1 MKKSITVDTV
11 EYQMLLEL
19 SKKQRIKVDQYINK
33 LIQDQ
38 YEKHQTIRT

>member
-11 EYQMLLEL
+11 EYQMLLEV
-19 SKKQRIKVDQYINK
+19 SKKQRMKPDDYIKK

-38 YEKHQTIRT
+38 YEKVKR

>member
-11 EYQMLLEL
+11 EYQMLIEL

-33 LIQDQ
+33 LIHDQ
-38 YEKHQTIRT
+38 YEKIKR

>member
-11 EYQMLLEL
+11 EYQMLLEV
-19 SKKQRIKVDQYINK
+19 SKKQRMKPDEYIKK

-38 YEKHQTIRT
+38 YEKIKR

>member
-1 MKKSITVDTV
+1 MKKSITVDTI

-38 YEKHQTIRT
+38 YEKHKR

>member
-11 EYQMLLEL
+11 EYQMLLEV
-19 SKKQRIKVDQYINK
+19 SKKQRMKPDEYIKK

-38 YEKHQTIRT
+38 YEKVKR

>member
-11 EYQMLLEL
+11 EYQMILEL

-38 YEKHQTIRT
+38 YEKVKR